1 MANWIIRETHN
12 SNRDKTHVAVCAIRW
27 FLERYE
33 LDRDWEDI
41 RTFRLNISDSETLD
55 CWGEL
60 GEARA
65 DSIEDDYTMS
75 VAVDQSL
82 RNFIATIMHEMIHVL
97 QWERD
102 DWESDGEE
110 EAENLEYQLTDE
122 YWKSDRL

>member
-33 LDRDWEDI
+33 LDRDWGDT

-75 VAVDQSL
+75 VAVDQSYKSVSSNL
-82 RNFIATIMHEMIHVL
+82 TSGLTSVA
-97 QWERD
+97 
-102 DWESDGEE
+102 DGITEG
-110 EAENLEYQLTDE
+110 TDNPT
-122 YWKSDRL
+122 DG